1 MSSVTRVKTDP
12 ATIRRLYADAQIEA
26 RYGRGELTMGLRSS
40 GSPTSKRE
48 PNGTESQMVEF
59 HNKWGMLICI
69 AHQYLRPDGT
79 IGASGKRD
87 PKYLR
92 VGSTVYTV

>member
-1 MSSVTRVKTDP
+1 
-12 ATIRRLYADAQIEA
+12 
-26 RYGRGELTMGLRSS
+26 
-40 GSPTSKRE
+40 
-48 PNGTESQMVEF
+48 MVEF